1 MSDDDPNDAEEPI
14 DPDEVIDEPPEIP
27 LFVQESLQVALLSA
41 HFLFGKRLA

>member
-27 LFVQESLQVALLSA
+27 LFVQELMKRAWSA
-41 HFLFGKRLA
+41 TI